1 MEPRVRQKA
10 VRAAGPAKPPIAAT
24 VSDDCDHIGR
34 LGVDIVDHSLGH
46 QTMQSGALG
55 LISKVSSRFFH
66 EVMPVVLA
74 SVIGTVMVNHYS
86 RQPALPS
93 IVVQAPAPQEGVD
106 ALLKTLHDEHDLI
119 VDTLKR
125 DAGPKR
131 PEADRQRVTQPGA
144 APPLA
149 ETRSAKAGL
158 ALAAKPWPLPPP
170 RPAPQ
175 KDPSAGEPLAL
186 VPEAT
191 AFPSPASHSA
201 PAQPADDPP
210 AGWLG
215 RRPGVVH
222 AFRDFVIN
230 VALLPARALEERLPD
245 GVPKPPLP
253 VLDGGLAIWRPN

>member
-55 LISKVSSRFFH
+55 LISKISSRFFH

-125 DAGPKR
+125 DAEPRR
-131 PEADRQRVTQPGA
+131 PEAERERVTQPGA
-144 APPLA
+144 PPVA
-149 ETRSAKAGL
+149 ETRPAKAGL

-175 KDPSAGEPLAL
+175 KDPLAGEPLAL